1 MKVVTAEEMREL
13 DELTVRDFGLDSRI
27 LMERAGLS
35 VVLAMEEELGDLSKK
50 NFLVVCG
57 SGNNGGDGFVVARNL
72 LGVAKGVLVVSLGK
86 SKTPDCEYNFQL
98 YRKYGGTVTEEFDGT
113 LLRDF
118 DVVVD
123 AIFGTGL
130 KGEVKGEHARVIETL
145 NRSGKFIVSVD
156 IPSGVDASTGKILGT
171 AVKASMTVTFGF
183 PKVGHLIF
191 PGREL
196 TGKLKVANIGHP
208 LVLSSKIRREIIT
221 KESVASLLPQRPK
234 DSHKGTY
241 GKVLV
246 IGGSRRYS
254 GAPVLSAM
262 AVLKVGGGLSAII
275 TPYPQ
280 NLVATAKYPELVSI
294 PVITSEGFFTEENV
308 ADVLNVVEN
317 FDVIALGPG
326 LGDDERTKRF
336 VREIVPKI
344 EKPLLLDA
352 DGLNALSGFTSILR
366 QRKHP
371 TVLTP
376 HPGEM
381 ARLVGKKVED
391 VKYNYVLA
399 EEFARENGCVLVLKS
414 ATTIVTDGENTY
426 FNVTGNTGL
435 SKAGSGDVLAG
446 MIAGFMAQGLT
457 PCDAARAGVFMHGL
471 AAEEYEGDESGF
483 TPSELLER
491 LPRVIRGLRTWT

>member
-1 MKVVTAEEMREL
+1 LKVVTAEEMREL

-50 NFLVVCG
+50 SFLVVCG
-57 SGNNGGDGFVVARNL
+57 SGNNGGDGLVVARNL

-98 YRKYGGTVTEEFDGT
+98 YRKYGGAVTEEFDET

-221 KESVASLLPQRPK
+221 KESVASLLPQRPR

-246 IGGSRRYS
+246 IGGSRHYS
-254 GAPVLSAM
+254 GAPVLSAI

-294 PVITSEGFFTEENV
+294 PVITSEGFFTEESV
-308 ADVLNVVEN
+308 ADVLKVAEN
-317 FDVIALGPG
+317 FDVIVLGPG

-399 EEFARENGCVLVLKS
+399 EDFARESGCVLVLKS
-414 ATTIVTDGENTY
+414 ATTIVTDGERTY

-446 MIAGFMAQGLT
+446 MIAGFMAQGLA
-457 PCDAARAGVFMHGL
+457 PVDAARVGVFLHGL
-471 AAEEYEGDESGF
+471 VAEEYEDDESGF
-483 TPSELLER
+483 TPSELLKR
-491 LPRVIRGLRTWT
+491 VPRAIRGLRTWT